1 MANQNYA
8 VIKDG
13 VVVNVLAFNNPSR
26 PLLQQFISHFSA
38 DDIILCEDPR
48 VIIGNEYVDEQFIYP
63 QPFPSWV
70 WDKATAEWQAPL
82 PMPNDRD
89 DYVWQEDT
97 SEWVLPIEFT
107 E

>member
-1 MANQNYA
+1 MANQTYA

-13 VVVNVLAFNNPSR
+13 VVVNMLAFNSPSQ
-26 PLLQQFISHFSA
+26 PLLNQFKNHFSA
-38 DDIILCEDPR
+38 DNIVLCEDPR
-48 VIIGNEYVDEQFIYP
+48 VIIGNSYTNGQLIYP

-70 WDKATAEWQAPL
+70 WNTETVEWEAPI

-97 SEWVLPIEFT
+97 SEWVLPIEFP